1 MPKQIFNSEDFK
13 KLLERAKECRVLRMS
28 DKVKLKLR
36 TQKMLYVFITS
47 KEEAEDLLKGIKI
60 EVREIK

>member
-1 MPKQIFNSEDFK
+1 MPKQIFNVEDFK
-13 KLLERAKECRVLRMS
+13 SFLEKAVECRVVRLD

-36 TQKMLYVFITS
+36 TPKMLYVFITS
-47 KEEAEDLLKGIKI
+47 KEEADDLLKDIKV

>member
-1 MPKQIFNSEDFK
+1 MPKQIFSAEDFK
-13 KLLERAKECRVLRMS
+13 RFSEKAVECLVLRMD

-36 TQKMLYVFITS
+36 TPKMLYVFITS
-47 KEEAEDLLKGIKI
+47 KEEADILLKGIKV